1 MIQKPARHLNLN
13 VNTCWSDEH
22 VAPLLA
28 VQPFDSGPD
37 SIITIGARRLRRDAR
52 CKRDVRSD
60 EARTDK
66 VATRRL
72 VMKQFFVGL
81 IALFTSSVL
90 SSPSAMAQ
98 QPLV

>member
-28 VQPFDSGPD
+28 VQLFDPGPA
-37 SIITIGARRLRRDAR
+37 SIITIGAGGFGGTRGATAM
-52 CKRDVRSD
+52 SGD

-66 VATRRL
+66 VL
-72 VMKQFFVGL
+72 GG
-81 IALFTSSVL
+81 
-90 SSPSAMAQ
+90 
-98 QPLV
+98 